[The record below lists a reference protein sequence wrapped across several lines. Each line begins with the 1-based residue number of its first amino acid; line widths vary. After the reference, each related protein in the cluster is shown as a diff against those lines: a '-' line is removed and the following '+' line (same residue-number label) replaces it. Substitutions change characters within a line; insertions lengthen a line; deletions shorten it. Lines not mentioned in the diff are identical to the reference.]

1 MKKKSPAGS
10 PSRQALGRGLG
21 ALLTSNKPAPVK
33 PPETP
38 AEPEPGDESVR
49 YVPLTL
55 IDANPDQPRQTFS
68 ERSIEEL
75 AQSIR
80 TDGVIQPILL
90 RPEGERY
97 LLIAGE
103 RRLRASAVAG
113 LSEIPAV
120 VRDIPDDRV
129 LEIALIENI
138 QREDLNPL
146 EVAQALQ
153 RMAMELQLSHE
164 ELAQRTGKNR
174 ATITNQLRLLRLPIP
189 VQQMIANN
197 ELQMGHA
204 RALIALPHEAD
215 QREIA
220 EQIRKRGLSVRQV
233 EELVRKKLL
242 PQTETPPPPPPDP
255 NEAAAV
261 DNLEQAL
268 GARVRLVKRGK
279 NKGRIEIEFSS
290 QDELQRIYSL
300 LTGDDAD

>member
-1 MKKKSPAGS
+1 MKKKSPSGS
-10 PSRQALGRGLG
+10 PSRKALGRGLG
-21 ALLTSNKPAPVK
+21 ALLTTNKPAPAK
-33 PPETP
+33 QPETAP
-38 AEPEPGDESVR
+38 EPEPGGESVR
-49 YVPLTL
+49 YVSLSL

-80 TDGVIQPILL
+80 IDGVIQPILL

-103 RRLRASAVAG
+103 RRLRATAVAG

-174 ATITNQLRLLRLPIP
+174 ATITNQLRLLRLPPP

-204 RALIALPHEAD
+204 RALITLPHEAD

-220 EQIRKRGLSVRQV
+220 EEIRRRGLSVRQV

-242 PQTETPPPPPPDP
+242 PATEPVEPPPPDP

-261 DNLEQAL
+261 ETLEQAL
-268 GARVRLVKRGK
+268 GAKVRLVKRGK
-279 NKGRIEIEFSS
+279 SKGRIEIEFSS
-290 QDELQRIYSL
+290 EDELQRIYSL
-300 LTGDDAD
+300 LTGDDD

>member
-1 MKKKSPAGS
+1 MKKKSLAGS
-10 PSRQALGRGLG
+10 ASRKALGRGLG
-21 ALLTSNKPAPVK
+21 ALLASNKPVPVHSDAGRS
-33 PPETP
+33 ESS
-38 AEPEPGDESVR
+38 DESVR
-49 YVPLTL
+49 MTPLSL
-55 IDANPDQPRQTFS
+55 IDANPNQPRQTFS

-90 RPEGERY
+90 RPEGDRF

-103 RRLRASAVAG
+103 RRLRAAALAG
-113 LSEIPAV
+113 LSAIPAV
-120 VRDIPDDRV
+120 VRDIPDDRI

-153 RMAMELQLSHE
+153 QMSMEFQLSHE

-174 ATITNQLRLLRLPIP
+174 ATITNQLRLLRLPVP
-189 VQQMIANN
+189 VQRMIAAD

-204 RALIALPHEAD
+204 RALLSLPHEAD

-220 EQIRKRGLSVRQV
+220 EEIRRRGLSVRQV
-233 EELVRKKLL
+233 EEIVRKKLL
-242 PQTETPPPPPPDP
+242 PEPEPPPLPPPDP

-261 DNLEQAL
+261 ENLERAI

-279 NKGRIEIEFSS
+279 QKGRIEIEFSS
-290 QDELQRIYSL
+290 HDELQRIYSL